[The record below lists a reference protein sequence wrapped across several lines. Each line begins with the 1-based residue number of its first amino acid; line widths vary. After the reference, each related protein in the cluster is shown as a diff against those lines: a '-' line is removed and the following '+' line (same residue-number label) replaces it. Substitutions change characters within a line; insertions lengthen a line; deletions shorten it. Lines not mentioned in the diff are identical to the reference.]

1 LLNVYNEMKMSNRF
15 GDLSTNFIENL
26 KEGITTRLGDS
37 EASNTLIISTFL
49 DPRFKGVG
57 FIKPG
62 TFDKAKQIVIV

>member
-1 LLNVYNEMKMSNRF
+1 LCNRA
-15 GDLSTNFIENL
+15 L
-26 KEGITTRLGDS
+26 

-62 TFDKAKQIVIV
+62 TFDKAKQIVINLVAQRIRTKPRETTPGPDNPKFQKKQKQ